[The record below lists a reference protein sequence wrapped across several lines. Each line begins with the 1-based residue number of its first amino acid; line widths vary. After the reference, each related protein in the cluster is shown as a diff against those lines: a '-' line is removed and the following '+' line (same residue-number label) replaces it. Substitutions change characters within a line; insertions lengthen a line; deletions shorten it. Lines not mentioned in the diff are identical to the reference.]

1 MNSSEA
7 SIISKVIPGF
17 GSYVSEQKRR
27 DDDLTLRRYLI
38 DRLQGSKKIL
48 QAKSVGL
55 VDKALFGAI
64 KESEN
69 LRQQI
74 ESLQSRM
81 RAATEGYSSW
91 FESNRVDEKKLAEV
105 LDLDNSLVGFID
117 KLDADLNSLTSENP
131 DFSEAVSTLDRLRD
145 RFSRRNEIL
154 SK

>member
-1 MNSSEA
+1 MAESSDQNLCMGSTELRLQVIRRKVCYELIEA

-64 KESEN
+64 KESK
-69 LRQQI
+69 
-74 ESLQSRM
+74 
-81 RAATEGYSSW
+81 T
-91 FESNRVDEKKLAEV
+91 
-105 LDLDNSLVGFID
+105 
-117 KLDADLNSLTSENP
+117 
-131 DFSEAVSTLDRLRD
+131 
-145 RFSRRNEIL
+145 
-154 SK
+154 